1 MDVGSRCE
9 SVCVSDIV
17 ALQSVPWCVNE
28 VVGVRQGSYN
38 GDRHASMSESLSSR
52 GPCLCN

>member
-52 GPCLCN
+52 GPYLCN